1 MADSHKLAVFGNMY
15 GMTNMILFLLLVN
28 FIASLMAVQ
37 LLRGYMHSDEMIN
50 FGHIYNAFLGM
61 WQIFT
66 SENWTTLL
74 YTAAVASQPV
84 RQSIVV
90 ILFLTGWMLFANCTS
105 QSPILRA
112 PSPHFPT
119 LSVIMM
125 QMFIAVINENFDV
138 AEEAKKGRQAS
149 HYWASQRQE
158 KAQVPWVK
166 KLNPYRW
173 FAPAPKAIAVDN
185 LPSSLVLP
193 MQKALVQD
201 YNVPKREPSIKVH
214 PM

>member
-90 ILFLTGWMLFANCTS
+90 ILFLTGWMLFANCAPQNLLSYELPHLIFRRS
-105 QSPILRA
+105 QS
-112 PSPHFPT
+112 S
-119 LSVIMM
+119 
-125 QMFIAVINENFDV
+125 
-138 AEEAKKGRQAS
+138 
-149 HYWASQRQE
+149 
-158 KAQVPWVK
+158 
-166 KLNPYRW
+166 
-173 FAPAPKAIAVDN
+173 
-185 LPSSLVLP
+185 
-193 MQKALVQD
+193 
-201 YNVPKREPSIKVH
+201 
-214 PM
+214 